1 MATITA
7 FKAANPYADLGQP
20 ASVSRERERLTQ
32 LMKEDLH
39 DAAET
44 GWGSGVS
51 DLREAFEHLAAN
63 NGRWT
68 DTNWGTYDGQLGL
81 IHGLGPSCTTAQC
94 AANFLDAYEERLK
107 GNGRKTQS
115 NEGRSLAGRATHAAC
130 GNQQHRWRRGMEGI
144 RELLG
149 RCSEVVEPGGE

>member
-63 NGRWT
+63 
-68 DTNWGTYDGQLGL
+68 
-81 IHGLGPSCTTAQC
+81 
-94 AANFLDAYEERLK
+94 FLDAYEERLK

-130 GNQQHRWRRGMEGI
+130 GKQQHRWRRGMEGI

>member
-51 DLREAFEHLAAN
+51 DLREAFEHLAA
-63 NGRWT
+63 
-68 DTNWGTYDGQLGL
+68 
-81 IHGLGPSCTTAQC
+81 TTA
-94 AANFLDAYEERLK
+94 
-107 GNGRKTQS
+107 
-115 NEGRSLAGRATHAAC
+115 AGRTRIGEPMTGSWGSSTGWVPAAR
-130 GNQQHRWRRGMEGI
+130 QLSARPTFWMPTK
-144 RELLG
+144 
-149 RCSEVVEPGGE
+149 SV